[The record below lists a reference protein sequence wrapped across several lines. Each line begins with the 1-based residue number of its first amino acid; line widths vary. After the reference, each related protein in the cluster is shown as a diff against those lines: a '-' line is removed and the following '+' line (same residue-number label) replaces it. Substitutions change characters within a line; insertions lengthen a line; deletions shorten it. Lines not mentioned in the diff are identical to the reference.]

1 MHLKNS
7 QKQARAAV
15 ISDNVSI
22 KDDFVY
28 GMKEA
33 KGVPGG
39 VPGLLFFL
47 QCRVGLSLEVNRIIG
62 EG

>member
-7 QKQARAAV
+7 QKQAREAV

-28 GMKEA
+28 GLRLA
-33 KGVPGG
+33 KGVPGKG
-39 VPGLLFFL
+39 VGIL
-47 QCRVGLSLEVNRIIG
+47 
-62 EG
+62 

>member
-7 QKQARAAV
+7 QKQTREAV

-28 GMKEA
+28 VGKEA

-39 VPGLLFFL
+39 VPGLLIRMKR
-47 QCRVGLSLEVNRIIG
+47 RVGLG
-62 EG
+62 FEGK